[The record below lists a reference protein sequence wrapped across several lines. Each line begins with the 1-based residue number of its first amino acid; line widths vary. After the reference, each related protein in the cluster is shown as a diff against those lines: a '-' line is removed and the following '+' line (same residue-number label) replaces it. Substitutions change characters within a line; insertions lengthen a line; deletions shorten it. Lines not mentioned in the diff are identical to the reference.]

1 MSKNKIIGID
11 LGSYN
16 SAVSVY
22 EGGDVK
28 IIPNSEG
35 SLTTPS
41 YVAFTKDGIKV
52 GESAK
57 RQAATNPEKTIFNIK
72 RLIGKK
78 FSDKTS
84 DLSKSYDQVKHLKR
98 PYKIVDHNGRAGVK
112 IDDRIYSPEEISAM
126 IIQKMKKTAE
136 DYLGHDVKKAIITV
150 PAHFNSE
157 ERQSTKVAGEIAG
170 LEVERIIAEPTAA
183 ILNIDSNSSKKYAV
197 YDFGGQTMDLSIVD
211 VADGVFE
218 ILSTDGDL
226 DLGGSVIDEIVVN
239 FLADEFKKDE
249 GIDLRKDPMAFQRLF
264 DAAERAKIEL
274 SGSPST
280 DINLPYI
287 TAADGVPKHLVKTL
301 TRAKFDQMAEPVI
314 NKTIDKAKSAL
325 EKSKLKISEIDE
337 ILLVGGSS
345 RIPLAQE
352 KLEKLFGKKPS
363 KALNPDTCVS
373 SGATIQGGVLSG
385 ENNEILLLDILPITI
400 GIETMGNVMTR
411 LIEANTTIP
420 TRKTE
425 SFSTAAD
432 NQPSV
437 DIHILQGERPMTK
450 DNKSLGRFILDGIPP
465 APRGVPVVEVTVD
478 VDSNGVLSV
487 TAKDKVTGKQNN
499 IRIEGSTS
507 LSKEEIERMKKEAE
521 DNAEADRQ
529 ERESIDKINQADSLI
544 FQTEKQL
551 KEFGDKLSEDNKT
564 ELNSALGLLKEAH
577 KMRNL
582 IDIDSSM
589 NTLNDV
595 WSRVSTEMYSK
606 TETPSGD
613 TPTDENVEEAT
624 YEEVK
629 E

>member
-1 MSKNKIIGID
+1 MSKNKIIGLD

-16 SAVSVY
+16 CCVSVY
-22 EGGDVK
+22 EGNEIK

-41 YVAFTKDGIKV
+41 YVSFTKDGIKV
-52 GESAK
+52 GETAK
-57 RQAATNPEKTIFNIK
+57 RQSATNPEKTIFNIK
-72 RLIGKK
+72 RLMGK
-78 FSDKTS
+78 T
-84 DLSKSYDQVKHLKR
+84 YDQVKDLTR
-98 PYKIVDHNGRAGVK
+98 PYKIVNHDGRAAIK
-112 IDDRIYSPEEISAM
+112 IDDKIYSPEEISAM

-136 DYLGHDVKKAIITV
+136 DYLGYEVKKAIITV

-183 ILNIDSNSSKKYAV
+183 ILNIDSKSEKKYAV

-226 DLGGSVIDEIVVN
+226 DLGGSSIDEKIVN

-264 DAAERAKIEL
+264 DAAEKSKIEL

-287 TAADGVPKHLVKTL
+287 TAVDGVPKHLVKTL
-301 TRAKFDQMAEPVI
+301 TRSKFDQLAEPI
-314 NKTIDKAKSAL
+314 IDRTIAKAKSAL
-325 EKSKLKISEIDE
+325 EKSKLKVSDINEV
-337 ILLVGGSS
+337 LLVGGSS

-352 KLEKLFGKKPS
+352 KLEKLFGRKPS

-373 SGATIQGGVLSG
+373 TGATVQGSVLSG
-385 ENNEILLLDILPITI
+385 DNNEILLLDVLPITI

-425 SFSTAAD
+425 SFSTSSD
-432 NQPSV
+432 NQNSV
-437 DIHILQGERPMTK
+437 DIKILQGERPMTK

-465 APRGVPVVEVTVD
+465 APRGVPVIEITID
-478 VDSNGVLSV
+478 VDANGVLSV
-487 TAKDKVTGKQNN
+487 TAQDKATGKKNN

-507 LSKEEIERMKKEAE
+507 LSKEEIERMKKDAE
-521 DNAEADRQ
+521 ENAESDRQ
-529 ERESIDKINQADSLI
+529 ERESIEKVNQADSLI

-551 KEFGDKLSEDNKT
+551 KEFSSTISDLEKA
-564 ELNSALGLLKEAH
+564 ELENALVDLKESH
-577 KMRNL
+577 KNRNL
-582 IDIDSSM
+582 IHIDSSM
-589 NTLNDV
+589 VKLNEI
-595 WSRVSTEMYSK
+595 WNRVSSRIYKDSSTSDNS
-606 TETPSGD
+606 T
-613 TPTDENVEEAT
+613 TDPKSTDVE

-629 E
+629 